1 MQNYI
6 NFVFVDPP
14 FDPQYEG
21 TSFILSK
28 KRRLLRSKE
37 AAANSSVDSQFPFKQ
52 AECVHTCLADDYR
65 FVDRH
70 SKHEAALPGD
80 GAFTVPVFDL
90 LLADAAANGDVPQP
104 EPQSAR
110 RAALDIGPFTF
121 PNLQS
126 KAEKFDAAVMQLR
139 TTIQNFLNLR
149 LRSTLTPFAAVSAVS
164 RFGTQIQ
171 QRLTGRP
178 VEIQF
183 FGACYNDAC
192 TPCCLALTRGPCS
205 AVWLRPFG
213 WHPRG
218 DQLPGADAGQP
229 GFHLAGR
236 PHVSQPVR
244 VADGCDGDDEPQ
256 WHQRHLWAARFAAAA
271 ESGASAAAESGA
283 SAAASAAAVAA
294 SSAASSSAVT
304 AAIIAAS

>member
-1 MQNYI
+1 MELVTQNYI

-14 FDPQYEG
+14 FDPQYDG

-28 KRRLLRSKE
+28 KRRRLLRSKG
-37 AAANSSVDSQFPFKQ
+37 AAPANSTMDAQFPFKQ

-90 LLADAAANGDVPQP
+90 LLADAAANGDSPQP

-110 RAALDIGPFTF
+110 RSALDIGPFTF

-149 LRSTLTPFAAVSAVS
+149 LRSTLTPFSTVAAVS
-164 RFGTQIQ
+164 RFGTQLQ
-171 QRLTGRP
+171 QRLTGKP

-183 FGACYNDAC
+183 YGA
-192 TPCCLALTRGPCS
+192 
-205 AVWLRPFG
+205 
-213 WHPRG
+213 
-218 DQLPGADAGQP
+218 
-229 GFHLAGR
+229 
-236 PHVSQPVR
+236 
-244 VADGCDGDDEPQ
+244 
-256 WHQRHLWAARFAAAA
+256 
-271 ESGASAAAESGA
+271 
-283 SAAASAAAVAA
+283 
-294 SSAASSSAVT
+294 
-304 AAIIAAS
+304 